1 MSNMPELPEA
11 ENICRALHRTL
22 VGERIAKVEVFTPK
36 MRTPL
41 APLAGSGLVGRTVSK
56 CHRRARYVCCDLD
69 DGRTLL
75 MHFGMSG
82 VVRVEDKTVP
92 KRKHEHVFIHFESGK
107 IFRFEC
113 TRRFSLLEVHNIGAN
128 GYPDVLD
135 DLGVEPLEE
144 NYTPQYMFECAKNKK
159 CAVKPFI
166 MDNAVVV
173 GIGNIYATETLFVSG
188 VRPDRPANMVTQEEW
203 SRIVTHSRR
212 ILARAIELGGSSIS
226 DFLNVDGSE
235 GKFAQELQVYGRD
248 GAACPV
254 CQTILEAKK
263 LGGRTST
270 FCPHCQK

>member
-1 MSNMPELPEA
+1 MPELPEA
-11 ENICRALHRTL
+11 ENICRALHRSL
-22 VGERIAKVEVFTPK
+22 SGERIVKVEVFTPK

-41 APLAGSGLVGRTVSK
+41 EPLVTGNLEGRSILR

-69 DGRTLL
+69 DGRALV

-82 VVRVEDKTVP
+82 VVRVEDSSVP

-113 TRRFSLLEVHNIGAN
+113 TRRFSLLEVHELEDN
-128 GYPDVLD
+128 GYPAILNT
-135 DLGVEPLEE
+135 LGVEPFDEK
-144 NYTPQYMFECAKNKK
+144 YTPEYMLECAKNKK

-188 VRPDRPANMVTQEEW
+188 VRPDRPANTVTADEW
-203 SRIVTHSRR
+203 RSIVEHSRR
-212 ILARAIELGGSSIS
+212 ILTRAIELGGSSIS

-235 GKFAQELQVYGRD
+235 GKFAQELQIYGRD
-248 GAACPV
+248 GKACPV
-254 CQTILEAKK
+254 CQTAIEAKK
-263 LGGRTST
+263 LGGRTSA